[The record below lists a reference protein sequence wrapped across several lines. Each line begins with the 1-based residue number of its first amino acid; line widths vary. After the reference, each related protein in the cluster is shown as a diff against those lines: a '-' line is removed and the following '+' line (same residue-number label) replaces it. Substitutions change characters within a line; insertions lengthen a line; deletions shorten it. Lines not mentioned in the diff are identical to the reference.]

1 MSFESD
7 MSRLNEI
14 VKKLES
20 DELSLEES
28 RTLYKE
34 GADLSVRCKKTLEEA
49 KLTVK
54 QVNEDKTN
62 ERSE

>member
-14 VKKLES
+14 VKMLEGS
-20 DELSLEES
+20 ELSLEQS
-28 RTLYKE
+28 LDLYKQGVE
-34 GADLSVRCKKTLEEA
+34 LSVKCKKTLEQA

-54 QVNEDKTN
+54 NMNEEQTD
-62 ERSE
+62 E

>member
-28 RTLYKE
+28 LALYKE
-34 GADLSVRCKKTLEEA
+34 GVDLSGKCKNTLEEA
-49 KLTVK
+49 RLTVK
-54 QVNEDKTN
+54 QVSEDKN
-62 ERSE
+62 DE